1 MQASVSLSHHS
12 ASRSNP
18 SRFTLDRFCLDCQ
31 AFVELNQHGR
41 CGVCDS
47 NAVSLSPLPTKSEI
61 TLRQRVSVSVVR
73 ETEAA

>member
-1 MQASVSLSHHS
+1 MQAQHSLSHHS

-18 SRFTLDRFCLDCQ
+18 APFSVDRFCLDCQ

-47 NAVSLSPLPTKSEI
+47 TAVSTSPLPSQTE
-61 TLRQRVSVSVVR
+61 TNLRRLVAVVR
-73 ETEAA
+73 QSREAA